1 MIGRQLKALRMNSK
15 KSQTEVCTSLNIEQ
29 STLANYEN
37 EKRIPKID
45 ILIKIANYYNVSVD
59 YLLGRTENQN
69 ASANC
74 CLLETEQRNHNL
86 NKQIIESTCQKEEKL
101 LIAFRQ
107 LDDDNQDI
115 IIGEIKK
122 ILKEQKYG
130 EAALLMKKSHN
141 TN

>member
-1 MIGRQLKALRMNSK
+1 MIGKQLKALRMNSK
-15 KSQTEVCTSLNIEQ
+15 KSQTEVCNSLNIEQ

-37 EKRIPKID
+37 DKRIPKID

-69 ASANC
+69 ISTDYQ
-74 CLLETEQRNHNL
+74 LKTEQINHISNEQVI
-86 NKQIIESTCQKEEKL
+86 KSMCEKEEKL
-101 LIAFRQ
+101 IVAFRQ

-122 ILKEQKYG
+122 ILKEQKYD
-130 EAALLMKKSHN
+130 EAALLLKKI
-141 TN
+141 T